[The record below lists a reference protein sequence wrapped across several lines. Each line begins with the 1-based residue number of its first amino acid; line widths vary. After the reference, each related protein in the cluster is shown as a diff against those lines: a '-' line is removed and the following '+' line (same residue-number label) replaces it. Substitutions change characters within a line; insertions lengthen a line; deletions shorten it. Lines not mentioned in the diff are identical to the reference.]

1 VIALTKGDALVI
13 GSRQEAPVKTRRVGR
28 RTAWTLGGAL
38 ALAGAVVAAQS
49 GLAQFG
55 VAEAEAHQQILE
67 TLSSG
72 GGYAGAPIVN
82 VARRGYAKI
91 APAGRAAATTALY
104 AWTKAHVNS
113 AAFKA
118 DYAKMRTDE
127 KPELRPTV
135 GTPDQEMQAKIDKD
149 VADMQTSFQQMKAI
163 LAPADLAKLE
173 GELKTQTAQM
183 RSKPYMDAIRAEIV
197 DKRAK
202 DKADYDMLM
211 TQWNTNLPAD
221 PNSRIAAILREFLA
235 NTADVDFAAR
245 TKTFVGE
252 GGDTIGF
259 VNDAYNKK
267 PWQWRVAFDYGPE
280 VLAAARASASAWLK
294 ELPAK

>member
-1 VIALTKGDALVI
+1 VT
-13 GSRQEAPVKTRRVGR
+13 SRRVGR
-28 RTAWTLGGAL
+28 RTAWTLGSAL
-38 ALAGAVVAAQS
+38 ALAGAVVAAQG

-55 VAEAEAHQQILE
+55 VAEAEAHRQILE

-72 GGYAGAPIVN
+72 GGYAGSPIIN
-82 VARRGYAKI
+82 VARRGYAKVS
-91 APAGRAAATTALY
+91 PAGRAAATTALY

-113 AAFKA
+113 PAFKA
-118 DYAKMRTDE
+118 DYAKMRADE

-149 VADMQTSFQQMKAI
+149 VADMQTSVQQMKAM
-163 LAPADLAKLE
+163 LPPADFAKLE
-173 GELKTQTAQM
+173 TETKAQIAQM

-211 TQWNTNLPAD
+211 TQWTTNLPAD
-221 PNSRIAAILREFLA
+221 PNSRIAVILREFLA
-235 NTADVDFAAR
+235 NTGDVDFAAK
-245 TKTFVGE
+245 TKKIVGE
-252 GGDTIGF
+252 GGDAEVF

-267 PWQWRVAFDYGPE
+267 PWQWKIAFDYGPE
-280 VLAAARASASAWLK
+280 VLAAARAAAAAWLK